1 MKKRYIGT
9 AFVLSMMMG
18 LSMLGGCGSA
28 ATGTSTTTTAAVQ
41 DSQAGSQDQSGQEAE
56 ENVIYGVVE
65 SVSEDSIS
73 IQTGAMKEMTGG
85 PGANGP
91 MGGGPQNGTGS
102 GDQGQPADGQAPTGE
117 ASESQDSS
125 EVTDGQSSGEETTGQ
140 TNDQQVSQG
149 NDQQAVQGNGQQ
161 GAQGN
166 GQQAGPSASD
176 FLDMTGETQE
186 LAVTADTVVEKTSR
200 PAGGPGGNGQMGGGP
215 GNGQAPS
222 GDQQAPDANGP
233 GNQEGTEAQTDD
245 NQAVAETEAGQTA
258 TAADDQQAA
267 QGDDQTGSQNDQS
280 QANSNQNGPGN
291 GQPGQGQKPEDETET
306 ASLSDISEGDLVKI
320 TLNEDGSAS
329 TITIMDLSF
338 GGQGGPGGAG
348 GQGGSGAPG
357 GGQSSAPSSYTAVTT
372 YSVNTETE
380 AETYESTGT
389 DENAVLVDSG
399 ATVSLTNPTISRKS
413 SDSTGGDSASFY
425 GVGAAALVTDG
436 TAYIK
441 GGTIDTDSAGGA
453 GVFAYGDGTAY
464 VADTIIT
471 TSQDTSG
478 GIHVAGGGSLYAW
491 DVTATTEGG
500 SAAAIRSDRG
510 GGTMVVDGGSYTS
523 NGVGSPS
530 VYCTADITVNNA
542 DLTANGSEAVCIE
555 GFNSLRLFD
564 TNLTGNMSDDEQND
578 NTWNVILYQS
588 MSGDSEEGNSTFE
601 MSGGSVT
608 AKNGGMFYTTNT
620 ESTFILNNVD
630 ITYADEND
638 YFLRCT
644 GNSNQRGWG
653 ESGANG
659 ADCNFTAAS
668 QKMEG
673 DVIWDSISQLDFYIT
688 DGSSLTGAVIDDE
701 TNAGSGGSGYCNLY
715 ITKDSSWTVTG
726 DSSLTQLSNEGTI
739 LDSEGK
745 TVTIKGSDGTV
756 YVEGDSAYT
765 VTVES
770 YSDTADTSGASQ
782 GSSWSDYQVEKPA
795 SL

>member
-9 AFVLSMMMG
+9 AFVLSMTMG

-28 ATGTSTTTTAAVQ
+28 ATGTSTTITAAVQ

-73 IQTGAMKEMTGG
+73 IQTGTMKEMTGG

-222 GDQQAPDANGP
+222 SDQQAPDANGP

-280 QANSNQNGPGN
+280 QANSNQNSPGN

-372 YSVNTETE
+372 YSENTETE

-464 VADTIIT
+464 VADTTIT